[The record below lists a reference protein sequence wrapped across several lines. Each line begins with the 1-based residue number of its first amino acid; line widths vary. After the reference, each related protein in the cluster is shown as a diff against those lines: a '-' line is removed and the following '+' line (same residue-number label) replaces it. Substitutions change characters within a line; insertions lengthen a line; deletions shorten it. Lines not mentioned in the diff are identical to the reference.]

1 MNRVVTVLIPLPVY
15 YNADERGVRKAIE
28 DEKFVLTAEEISHRF
43 GGGTLF
49 RFADGQAEGLWWN
62 KGILHQ
68 DTLALLEVDVPD
80 TARSRSWLRRYAETV
95 LIERFEQEAIYLKF
109 VGPVETLEISHEAI
123 VRRRAK
129 HHR

>member
-1 MNRVVTVLIPLPVY
+1 MLQTVTVLIPLPMY
-15 YNADERGVRKAIE
+15 YNADERGAREAVE
-28 DEKFVLTAEEISHRF
+28 DKKFLLTASEVSLRF

-49 RFADGQAEGLWWN
+49 RFAEGRARGFWWD

-80 TARSRSWLRRYAETV
+80 TARSRSWLRRYAKTV
-95 LIERFEQEAIYLKF
+95 LIERFEQDAIYLKF
-109 VGPVETLEISHEAI
+109 VGPVETLEISHETV

-129 HHR
+129 HR